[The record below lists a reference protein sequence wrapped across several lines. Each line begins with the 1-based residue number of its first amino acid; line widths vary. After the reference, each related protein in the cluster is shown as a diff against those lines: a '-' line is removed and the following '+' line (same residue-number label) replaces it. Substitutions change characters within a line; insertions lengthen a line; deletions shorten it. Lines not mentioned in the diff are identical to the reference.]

1 MNGPKTAR
9 IAISETKV
17 VVCTGIELTKFE
29 TSFMLMFFLNKA
41 LFEI

>member
-1 MNGPKTAR
+1 MNDPKTAR

-17 VVCTGIELTKFE
+17 VVCTETELTKFE
-29 TSFMLMFFLNKA
+29 TCFMLIFYKKKP

>member
-17 VVCTGIELTKFE
+17 VVCT
-29 TSFMLMFFLNKA
+29 
-41 LFEI
+41 